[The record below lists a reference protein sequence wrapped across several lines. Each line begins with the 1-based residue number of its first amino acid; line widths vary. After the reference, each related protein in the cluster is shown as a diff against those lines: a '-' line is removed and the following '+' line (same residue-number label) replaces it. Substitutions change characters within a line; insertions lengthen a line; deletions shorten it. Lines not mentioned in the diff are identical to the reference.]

1 VPSIP
6 GRRLMAANLREE
18 FEVGAKTPSLS
29 GIIVLNK
36 PSGPTSRELV
46 DLIARL
52 TPKTKVGHAGTLD
65 PLASG
70 ILIVCLGAATRLT
83 DLIQHL
89 SKSYRALV
97 RLGARSDTHDALGSI
112 VATDEPKVPCLRE
125 IDDSLNQLRGN
136 VMQQPPEHSALK
148 IKGKRAYDL
157 ARAGKA
163 VKLASRPVQIDR
175 IEVLDYAWPNVEL
188 GIDCMKGVYIRSI
201 ARDLGDL
208 LGCGGYVQE
217 LARTRIGPFTLEQ
230 AVRPTDI
237 SADSLMRLLRP
248 PLAAVAHLNR
258 VTIDQAQTEAVI
270 HGRTIAL
277 PESAGGGKPVGVVA
291 LVDSESRL
299 VALAAPDLERM
310 LLQPRIVLI
319 S

>member
-1 VPSIP
+1 
-6 GRRLMAANLREE
+6 MAADLRGEL
-18 FEVGAKTPSLS
+18 EVGAKTPVVS

-97 RLGARSDTHDALGSI
+97 RLGARSDTDDALGSI
-112 VATDEPKVPCLRE
+112 VALDDPKVPSLRE
-125 IDDSLNQLRGN
+125 IDESLSQLRGN
-136 VMQQPPEHSALK
+136 VMQQPPTHSALK

-157 ARAGKA
+157 ARAGQA

-175 IEVLDYAWPNVEL
+175 IEVLDFAWPDVEL
-188 GIDCMKGVYIRSI
+188 EIDCMKGVYIRSI

-217 LARTRIGPFTLEQ
+217 LERTRIGPFRLLQ
-230 AVRPTDI
+230 AVRPSDI

-248 PLAAVAHLNR
+248 PLEAVAHLNR
-258 VTIDQAQTEAVI
+258 VTLDQAQTEAVI

-277 PESAGGGKPVGVVA
+277 PENAGGGEPVGMVA
-291 LVDSESRL
+291 LVDRESRL

-310 LLQPRIVLI
+310 LLQPRIVLF